1 MPCAVCTVHVET
13 ICQWFGLKTTRTI
26 FSDLASKPVATI
38 FSDLA
43 SKPVAMVSPDLAS
56 KPVVSFLVEPQN
68 QGGDGFL
75 GLGLKTGSYSL
86 VIWSSKSPRW
96 FLGLGLKTKQAT
108 VYRLRHKIDRRATA
122 WDTRRISISLDL
134 SAPALRSCYLH
145 QHVALR
151 TESLCAHRSLV
162 F

>member
-26 FSDLASKPVATI
+26 FSDLASKPVA
-38 FSDLA
+38 
-43 SKPVAMVSPDLAS
+43 MVSPDLAS
-56 KPVVSFLVEPQN
+56 KPVVSFMIEPQN
-68 QGGDGFL
+68 QGGDRFL

-108 VYRLRHKIDRRATA
+108 VYRLHHKIDRRATA

-134 SAPALRSCYLH
+134 SAPALRSCCLH